1 MWKRKLLAKALEK
14 AGLPSIDRDEEKGV
28 QGKVWPEERLGSQST
43 GPSQTAPGCV
53 CFVYK

>member
-1 MWKRKLLAKALEK
+1 MEEEVLAKALEK